1 MFVPVVLLAILWML
15 LSRRVQPKLCDVF
28 ARRPAFV
35 FAVAAALATVFCA
48 TAAFFHSLSL
58 PLALSVAA
66 YLAVPSACIF
76 WTASHRH
83 IVNLAVILMLWLPLE
98 LAAGA
103 SLIPRRAQGVLHAT
117 AYGIALLLAITL
129 FLLLRRWDGMRYCF
143 PRRLGDLGNPAGGYL
158 VAAATLIPLG
168 VRIGFLAHPHAA
180 TLSPGAALHRFV
192 LIFFATAFP
201 EEILFRSLLQNW
213 FAARLKRSWQAVAI
227 AGLLFGAAHL
237 DNGPG
242 ALPNWRYMVEATIA
256 GWIFGVVFLRSSS
269 VLASSALHAAV
280 DLTKHLFF

>member
-1 MFVPVVLLAILWML
+1 MFVPVVLLAILLVL
-15 LSRRVQPKLCDVF
+15 LSRRVQTNLREVF
-28 ARRPAFV
+28 ARRPALV
-35 FAVAAALATVFCA
+35 FAVAAALAAVFCA

-76 WTASHRH
+76 WTAGRRH
-83 IVNLAVILMLWLPLE
+83 IVNLAVVLMLWLPLE

-143 PRRLGDLGNPAGGYL
+143 PRRLADLGNLGAGYL

-168 VRIGFLAHPHAA
+168 IRIGFLAHPHAA
-180 TLSPGAALHRFV
+180 TLSPGAALYRFV

-213 FAARLKRSWQAVAI
+213 FAARLKRSWQTVAVA
-227 AGLLFGAAHL
+227 GLVFGAAHL

-242 ALPNWRYMVEATIA
+242 ALPNWRYMMEATIA

-269 VLASSALHAAV
+269 VLVSSALHAAV